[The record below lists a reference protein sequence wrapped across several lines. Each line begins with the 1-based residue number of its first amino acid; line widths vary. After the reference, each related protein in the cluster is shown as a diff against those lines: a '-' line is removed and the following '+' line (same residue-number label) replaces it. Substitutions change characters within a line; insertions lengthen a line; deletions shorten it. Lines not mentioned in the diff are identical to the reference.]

1 MHTKA
6 ILKFLDMNHLDLH
19 IHSTTPFLLTDYIPT
34 AELVSTVFTSLILNS
49 SVYYQPE
56 VQYSP
61 AGPSLA
67 HIYQTSRPHPTH
79 LLWIK
84 HWNLVKVV
92 AVHWPPAP
100 LVAWTDSHL
109 GLTGGLSPTWTWHF
123 WPLPMN
129 YIVVSWGGYGLCLH
143 YTTCSAAS
151 PNFEPFTWPSN
162 LLGVVHLQVCWRV
175 WTLQHVLFQ
184 PLLLVS
190 PIALLI
196 SKHLEY
202 LTPLTPRQWRA
213 ISQPK
218 DPIS

>member
-129 YIVVSWGGYGLCLH
+129 YIVVSWGGGMV
-143 YTTCSAAS
+143 SAS
-151 PNFEPFTWPSN
+151 T
-162 LLGVVHLQVCWRV
+162 
-175 WTLQHVLFQ
+175 
-184 PLLLVS
+184 
-190 PIALLI
+190 
-196 SKHLEY
+196 
-202 LTPLTPRQWRA
+202 TPLVQQHPQILNHSHGQA
-213 ISQPK
+213 IF
-218 DPIS
+218 